1 MIDYN
6 KYLNRSITGVKP
18 SGIRKFFDIA
28 NEMDD
33 VISLSI
39 GEPDFQTPWHIRDEG
54 IRSLEKG
61 KTWYSPNRGFA
72 DLLKEIT
79 NYYQRRF
86 GITYSPTTQTLVT
99 VGGSEAIDLCF
110 RTMIERGDEVIIPQ
124 PSFVCY
130 EPLTVMAGGV
140 PVIINTKNE
149 DNFRLRADDLR
160 AAITGKTKLLVLP
173 FPNNPTGAIME
184 KHDLEEIAKVCIEK
198 DIFVLSDEIYSEL
211 TYGGRDH
218 VSIASIDGM
227 YERTIVINGFSKSYA
242 MTGWRLGYALGPDE
256 IIAQMTKLHQ
266 YGIMSAPTT
275 AQYAAIEALKNGDRD
290 VNRMRDEYDMR
301 RRLVV
306 DSFNDMGLTCFEPL
320 GAFYVFPC
328 IKSTG
333 LSSDEFCTRLIMEK
347 HVAVVPGTAFGECG
361 DGFVRVSYS
370 YSLKHLKI
378 ALQRIREFI
387 EELKNGN

>member
-1 MIDYN
+1 MEYS
-6 KYLNRSITGVKP
+6 KYMNSGIQSVSP

-28 NEMDD
+28 NEMQD

-149 DNFRLRADDLR
+149 DNFRLKADDLR
-160 AAITGKTKLLVLP
+160 AAITDKTKLLVLP

-306 DSFNDMGLTCFEPL
+306 DSFNEMGLTCFEPL